1 MDKEI
6 NESGRRT
13 VLHIRGMVCPRCIM
27 AVRKVLSDA
36 GVEPLSVELGRA
48 TVEGILPTDA
58 MSRISAGL
66 DALGFSLIEDRRTAE
81 AEMIQTAVIE
91 FIHCPGQPQKQ
102 PLSSYLAATLHREY
116 SHLSKL
122 FSETT
127 GTTIEQYFIAQKVER
142 VKELIEY
149 GDMTMS
155 EIADHLGYSSTAH
168 LSAQFKKHTGMT
180 PSEYKSRRAPRRP
193 LDSL

>member
-1 MDKEI
+1 M
-6 NESGRRT
+6 
-13 VLHIRGMVCPRCIM
+13 
-27 AVRKVLSDA
+27 SDA

-48 TVEGILPTDA
+48 TVEGALPPDI
-58 MSRISAGL
+58 MSRISERL

-81 AEMIQTAVIE
+81 AEMIKTAVIE

-155 EIADHLGYSSTAH
+155 EIADRLGYSSTAH

-180 PSEYKSRRAPRRP
+180 PSEYRSRQTPRTTIDR
-193 LDSL
+193 L

>member
-1 MDKEI
+1 
-6 NESGRRT
+6 
-13 VLHIRGMVCPRCIM
+13 MVCPRCIM

-81 AEMIQTAVIE
+81 AEMIKTAVIE

-155 EIADHLGYSSTAH
+155 EIADRLGYSSTAH

-180 PSEYKSRRAPRRP
+180 PSEYRSHQTPRTPIDR
-193 LDSL
+193 L

>member
-48 TVEGILPTDA
+48 TVEGILPPDI
-58 MSRISAGL
+58 MSRISERL

-81 AEMIQTAVIE
+81 AEMIKTAVIE
-91 FIHCPGQPQKQ
+91 FIHCPGQSQKQ

-127 GTTIEQYFIAQKVER
+127 GYTIEQYFIAQKVER

-155 EIADHLGYSSTAH
+155 EIADRLGYSSTAH
-168 LSAQFKKHTGMT
+168 LSTQFKKHTGMT
-180 PSEYKSRRAPRRP
+180 PSEYRSRQTPRTPIDR
-193 LDSL
+193 L